1 MRVVAGEF
9 RGRRLVAPSGS
20 GTRPTS
26 DRVRESLFSIVG
38 PLAGDAVLDV
48 FAGTG
53 ALGIEAI
60 SRGAA
65 SAVSV
70 ERDRH
75 ALRAIRTNA
84 EALGL
89 GDRLRVVARGWREA
103 LRAEAEAGSR
113 FDLVLVDPPYDLLP
127 DIASDLGAAVAAV
140 LAPGAVVVIEHARG
154 AMMGAGGLPEI
165 PVSRHTTRRYG
176 DTEITVMWTAGAGT

>member
-1 MRVVAGEF
+1 MRIVAGEF

-38 PLAGDAVLDV
+38 PVDGDVVLDV

-53 ALGIEAI
+53 ALAMEAL
-60 SRGAA
+60 SRGAS
-65 SAVSV
+65 SAVAI
-70 ERDRH
+70 ERDRSAVR
-75 ALRAIRTNA
+75 ALRTNVD
-84 EALGL
+84 ALDL
-89 GDRLRVVARGWREA
+89 GDRLRVVARGWREG
-103 LRAEAEAGSR
+103 LRAETEGGAH
-113 FDLVLVDPPYDLLP
+113 FDLVLVDPPYDMLA
-127 DIASDLGAAVAAV
+127 DIAAELGAAIAPL
-140 LAPGAVVVIEHARG
+140 LAPDAVVVIEHARG